1 MYGIIDVEKSN
12 QAKEPI
18 YLFFIAH
25 PPKCAGTKLIT
36 ELRKH
41 KQIRVRTIVYESTHT
56 TPEYIIKTQPALW
69 KRWGH
74 LPLYC
79 MTRHPYERFP
89 SQMGFIPIVLAKWG
103 PQAFLRE
110 DLSLGTSLAQGL
122 FECQWNYMS
131 FRAKRF
137 KNLVHIKLEDVTGT
151 IFEIEGLKVDMREK
165 GLTQKEAYEAID
177 ITGYPQYTKSTH
189 SKEFVQEAY
198 PNDFE
203 NLGYHK

>member
-12 QAKEPI
+12 QAKESI
-18 YLFFIAH
+18 YLFFMAH
-25 PPKCAGTKLIT
+25 PAKCAGTKLIT
-36 ELRKH
+36 EIQKH
-41 KQIRVRTIVYESTHT
+41 KQVGVHPIVFESTHT
-56 TPEYIIKTQPALW
+56 TPEHIINTQPALW

-89 SQMGFIPIVLAKWG
+89 SQMGFVPIVLAKWG
-103 PQAFLRE
+103 PQAFLKR
-110 DLSLGTSLAQGL
+110 DQGLNTSLARGL

-131 FRAKRF
+131 FHGKRLN
-137 KNLVHIKLEDVTGT
+137 NLVQIKLEDVTGT
-151 IFEIEGLKVDMREK
+151 VFEIEGLEIDMRNE
-165 GLTQKEAYEAID
+165 LWTQKEAYEAID
-177 ITGYPQYTKSTH
+177 ITGYPQYTESTH